1 MTKHITFGPVRH
13 KAKCFGYRNRAF
25 DDKRRCSQKLH
36 QDLLDPNV
44 SKMARHRDIK
54 IHVASVM
61 YSDLT
66 KANDVIT
73 STISRVEGQVRTL
86 QSDVQVLRDG
96 AYAQA
101 DQLQRRVARI
111 RDRLDAVSGNFKQK
125 LVSRMQQRAR
135 VHEDATAAAV
145 DDRLQPDD
153 SAARAALGT
162 GQGQRQGAPA
172 SAEKEPGRNDPCPC
186 GSGKKY
192 KKCHGRVG

>member
-1 MTKHITFGPVRH
+1 MT
-13 KAKCFGYRNRAF
+13 
-25 DDKRRCSQKLH
+25 S
-36 QDLLDPNV
+36 
-44 SKMARHRDIK
+44 SDI
-54 IHVASVM
+54 S
-61 YSDLT
+61 

-96 AYAQA
+96 SYAQA

-145 DDRLQPDD
+145 DATRKHET
-153 SAARAALGT
+153 ARAVKQA
-162 GQGQRQGAPA
+162 QN
-172 SAEKEPGRNDPCPC
+172 SAT
-186 GSGKKY
+186 Y
-192 KKCHGRVG
+192 KQVETLLEWIKTKQVQLQYLLFAT